1 MYEQNNNQQNNG
13 QNIQFNPAPQQVNN
27 MNPPQMSPQNT
38 EETEILGFNTNNYTN
53 NNQPSITNIPPQNS
67 NINQQISNNTNEKAD
82 ENKNEKGGCL
92 KQLILF
98 IFLAA
103 LIAFVFFLPDISKFL
118 KNGKNNSTTNDIWTG
133 TLECTTEQSNDTSII
148 SYTMKFDYIDNKLKT
163 STMTITL
170 QDESDE
176 NINNKTL
183 ECQNISK
190 ISQEITGI
198 TVMCNPSANLLI
210 TTEIYEHEVID
221 KNKLSKFTESG
232 GKYPEF
238 DYQDDINDIKRKMKK
253 NGYICK
259 DK

>member
-53 NNQPSITNIPPQNS
+53 NNQSSITNIPPQNS

-183 ECQNISK
+183 
-190 ISQEITGI
+190 
-198 TVMCNPSANLLI
+198 
-210 TTEIYEHEVID
+210 
-221 KNKLSKFTESG
+221 
-232 GKYPEF
+232 
-238 DYQDDINDIKRKMKK
+238 
-253 NGYICK
+253 
-259 DK
+259 